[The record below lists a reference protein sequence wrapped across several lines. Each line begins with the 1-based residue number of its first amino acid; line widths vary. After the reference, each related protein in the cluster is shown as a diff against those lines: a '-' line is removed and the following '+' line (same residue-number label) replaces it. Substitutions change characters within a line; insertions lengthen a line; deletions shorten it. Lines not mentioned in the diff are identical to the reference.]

1 LDEDGA
7 VSTGGY
13 NAAAW
18 LVDRHVEAGEGH
30 RTAVVGGERLTY
42 EDLLRRVWRVQNALA
57 ALGVHRSERVAL
69 VVDDTPDALAWLLGA
84 LRSGVVPVP
93 LSTMATGADLGAL
106 VADGV
111 AVAAVVTAGYAD
123 RLPAIRAAAPDL
135 RATVVV
141 GEPGAAGGAGDAA
154 AVAWDDLAD
163 PAEAPVAATTG
174 DSPGLW
180 LASSGTTGRPKLV
193 MHRHAALQATADG
206 FGRSV
211 LGLRSDDRFLSASK
225 LFFAYGLGTSL
236 TFPLAAGGT
245 SVLCAARAT
254 VDAFAPLV
262 ADERPTV
269 VALVPAFVA
278 ALVEADLPPGA
289 LGSVRV
295 ATSAGEVLPADLH
308 RRFTERFGVPLL
320 DGIGA
325 TEALNTFLSNRIGH
339 ERPGTSGQPVDGYEV
354 RLLDDDG
361 DPVTEPDTP
370 GLLHLKGPSVAD
382 GYWARHD
389 ATQGAFR
396 GEWLHTGDV
405 YERSADGYWTAR
417 GRANDLIKAGGIW
430 VSPLEVESVLVE
442 HPDVRE
448 AAVVGVRDGRGLES
462 VVAFV
467 VPRDGHTV
475 DEAALEAHCRERMA
489 AFKRPRQVVVT
500 DELPKTATG
509 KVRRFVLRDRLAG
522 PAESAPP

>member
-1 LDEDGA
+1 MTE
-7 VSTGGY
+7 GGY

-30 RTAVVGGERLTY
+30 RSAVVGGDERLSY

-57 ALGVHRSERVAL
+57 ALGVHRTERVAL
-69 VVDDTPDALAWLLGA
+69 VMDDTPDALAWLLGA

-93 LSTMATGADLGAL
+93 LSTMATGDDLGAL
-106 VADGV
+106 VAEGV
-111 AVAAVVTAGYAD
+111 AAAAVVTGAHAG

-141 GEPGAAGGAGDAA
+141 GDADDDA
-154 AVAWDDLAD
+154 AVAWEDLAD
-163 PAEAPVAATTG
+163 DAEAPVAATTE

-211 LGLRSDDRFLSASK
+211 LGLRPDDRFLSASK

-245 SVLCAARAT
+245 SILCAARTT

-262 ADERPTV
+262 AAERPTV

-278 ALVEADLPPGA
+278 SLVEAGLAPGA
-289 LGSVRV
+289 FASVRV
-295 ATSAGEVLPADLH
+295 ATSAGEVLPAGLH
-308 RRFTERFGVPLL
+308 RLFTERFGAPLL

-325 TEALNTFLSNRIGH
+325 TEALNTFLSNRVGH
-339 ERPGTSGQPVDGYEV
+339 ERPGSSGQPVDGYDV
-354 RLLDDDG
+354 RLLDEDDN
-361 DPVTEPDTP
+361 PVTEPDTP
-370 GLLHLKGPSVAD
+370 GLLHLRGPSVAT
-382 GYWARHD
+382 GYWSHHEASR
-389 ATQGAFR
+389 AAFR
-396 GEWLHTGDV
+396 GEWLRTGDI

-430 VSPLEVESVLVE
+430 VSPLEVESVLVD

-467 VPRDGHTV
+467 VPREGRTV
-475 DEAALEAHCRERMA
+475 EEAALEAHCREHMA
-489 AFKRPRQVVVT
+489 AFKRPRRVVVT

-509 KVRRFVLRDRLAG
+509 KVRRFVLRERLAG
-522 PAESAPP
+522 EP